1 MKTRALE
8 ALSLAKSI
16 QRDAPINYVPP
27 SAGTKPLNQYVLP
40 HAIVAGT
47 RGYIEKVVFQINGSY
62 EKGWFDS
69 CAVMMRRLV
78 ETLIIE
84 CFEAYGIDE
93 KIKTNTTGEF
103 CQLRDLIVQMLS
115 ESSWNLGRETKQ
127 ILPKLKELGDRSAHN
142 RRYNAHREDIDKVV
156 ADFRLVCQEL
166 LYLAN
171 LK

>member
-1 MKTRALE
+1 MKDKALK
-8 ALSLAKSI
+8 ALALAKDI

-27 SAGTKPLNQYVLP
+27 SEGTKPRNQHVLP
-40 HAIVAGT
+40 HAMVSGT

-62 EKGWFDS
+62 ENGWFDS

-84 CFEAYGIDE
+84 CFETDGIDD
-93 KIKTNTTGEF
+93 KIKNSATGEF
-103 CQLRDLIVQMLS
+103 FHMRDLISAMLS
-115 ESSWNLGRETKQ
+115 EASWNLGRDTKKT
-127 ILPKLKELGDRSAHN
+127 LPKLKELGDRSAHN
-142 RRYNAHREDIDKVV
+142 RRYNAHREDVDKVV

-166 LYLAN
+166 LYLAR

>member
-1 MKTRALE
+1 MKTQALE

-16 QRDAPINYVPP
+16 QRDAPVNFVPP
-27 SAGTKPLNQYVLP
+27 SEGTKPQNQHVLP
-40 HAIVAGT
+40 HAMVSGT

-84 CFEAYGIDE
+84 CFEADGLDR
-93 KIKTNTTGEF
+93 KIKNPTGEF
-103 CQLRDLIVQMLS
+103 YHLSDLISKMLS
-115 ESSWNLGRETKQ
+115 ETSWNLGRDTKKT
-127 ILPKLKELGDRSAHN
+127 LPKLKQLGDRSAHN
-142 RRYNAHREDIDKVV
+142 RRYNAHREDIDKVLS
-156 ADFRLVCQEL
+156 DFRLVCQEL
-166 LYLAN
+166 LYLAR